1 MTVWRP
7 AVLAGAVALAGAAGT
22 LVVGGLAGM
31 SIGEVAH
38 LGLLLLP
45 AVAATAVAI
54 VAARPLLTR
63 ASVRARLVAV
73 AAIAAVV
80 SLANLAVLAR
90 LMFVS
95 AHDALLVGT
104 LVLYSVGAGVGAAL
118 ALSRGTTAALARL
131 GRAAAELGQG
141 NLDVR
146 VGPLRAGPELEAL
159 AEALDRMAGRLQ
171 SALVAERVAESRR
184 RDLITAV
191 SHDLRT
197 PLAGLRAMVEAIED
211 GVVDDPPTLRRY
223 VIEMRRQVETVTGL
237 VDDLFELTAVDA
249 GAIEAE
255 TKRARLDEVIG
266 SAIAA
271 CEPQATAKGL
281 IVERSLN
288 GAGAASC
295 SPRLV
300 RVFQNLLQNAIS
312 HTPADGTVRIEARR
326 RSDGVEV
333 AVEDTGKGIPP
344 EAVDRVFEPF
354 WRGDA
359 ARSTPGSGLGLALAK
374 RIVEALGG
382 DIRVESARARGAR
395 FAVVLPER
403 G

>member
-1 MTVWRP
+1 MSAWRP
-7 AVLAGAVALAGAAGT
+7 AVLAAAVALAGAVGT

-31 SIGEVAH
+31 SINEVAD

-45 AVAATAVAI
+45 AVAATAVAT
-54 VAARPLLTR
+54 VAARPLLAR

-104 LVLYSVGAGVGAAL
+104 LVFYSVGAGVGAAL
-118 ALSRGTTAALARL
+118 AVSRGTEVAVARL
-131 GRAAAELGQG
+131 GRAAAELGDG

-146 VGPLRAGPELEAL
+146 VGPLRGGPELEAL

-171 SALVAERVAESRR
+171 ASLAAERVAESRR

-197 PLAGLRAMVEAIED
+197 PLAGLQAVVEAIED

-223 VIEMRRQVETVTGL
+223 VLEMRRQVETVTGL
-237 VDDLFELTAVDA
+237 VDDLFELAALDA
-249 GAIEAE
+249 GSIEADRE
-255 TKRARLDEVIG
+255 RARLEDVVG

-271 CEPQATAKGL
+271 CQPHATAKRL
-281 IVERSLN
+281 VVERNLD
-288 GAGAASC
+288 GAGAAPC

-300 RVFQNLLQNAIS
+300 RVFQNLLQNAIR
-312 HTPADGTVRIEARR
+312 HTPADGAVRIEARR
-326 RSDGVEV
+326 RPGGVEV
-333 AVEDTGKGIPP
+333 AVEDTGEGIPRD
-344 EAVDRVFEPF
+344 AVDRVFDPF

-382 DIRVESARARGAR
+382 DIRVEGARAGGAR
-395 FAVVLPER
+395 FAVLLPER

>member
-1 MTVWRP
+1 MSAWRP
-7 AVLAGAVALAGAAGT
+7 AVLAAAVALAGAVGT

-31 SIGEVAH
+31 SINEVAD

-45 AVAATAVAI
+45 AVAATAVAT
-54 VAARPLLTR
+54 VAARPLLAR

-104 LVLYSVGAGVGAAL
+104 LVFYSVGAGVGAAL
-118 ALSRGTTAALARL
+118 AASRGTEVALARL
-131 GRAAAELGQG
+131 GRAAAELGDG

-146 VGPLRAGPELEAL
+146 VGPLRAGPELETL

-171 SALVAERVAESRR
+171 ASLAGERVAESRR

-197 PLAGLRAMVEAIED
+197 PLAGLQAVVEAIED

-223 VIEMRRQVETVTGL
+223 VLEMRRQVETVTGL
-237 VDDLFELTAVDA
+237 VDDLFELAALDA
-249 GAIEAE
+249 GSIEADRE
-255 TKRARLDEVIG
+255 RARLEDVVG

-271 CEPQATAKGL
+271 CQPHAAAKGL
-281 IVERSLN
+281 VVEQSLD
-288 GAGAASC
+288 GAGAAWC

-300 RVFQNLLQNAIS
+300 RVFQNLLQNAIR
-312 HTPADGTVRIEARR
+312 HTPADGIVRIEARR
-326 RSDGVEV
+326 RPSGVEV
-333 AVEDTGKGIPP
+333 TVEDTGEGIPRD
-344 EAVDRVFEPF
+344 AVDRVFDPF

-382 DIRVESARARGAR
+382 DIRVEGARAGGAR
-395 FAVVLPER
+395 FAVLLPER